1 MKYLPQMQSEM
12 AAELEKYVIVLNQRD
27 AAFPLEYAFQNVAR
41 QDDVVVERLRRS
53 TEALAYLRKLAAD
66 GKNVE
71 AREGAETLL
80 RTWTFFMLDNSIYA
94 LAPLPE
100 TTEAIFE
107 AARFYAEAWD
117 KATEA
122 ERQAAREEGK
132 FADYPVKDFVELVL
146 QKQNPDYQEIQRL
159 EMARLTD
166 ESKAFENL
174 EKEIALWTKIV
185 EAAPMLKYDSTS
197 DVSFEIQ
204 NCVREYFLELKK
216 REQAEPENFPL
227 QAFAEAAE

>member
-1 MKYLPQMQSEM
+1 M
-12 AAELEKYVIVLNQRD
+12 ATELEKYVIVLNQRD
-27 AAFPLEYAFQNVAR
+27 ALFPLEYAFQGVAR
-41 QDDVVVERLRRS
+41 RDDLVIQRMRQS
-53 TEALAYLRKLAAD
+53 TEAAEYLRKLAAE

-80 RTWTFFMLDNSIYA
+80 RSWTYFMLDNAIYS

-100 TTEAIFE
+100 TTEAIFDV
-107 AARFYAEAWD
+107 ARFYAETWD

-132 FADYPVKDFVELVL
+132 FADYPTKDFIELVL
-146 QKQNPDYQEIQRL
+146 QKQNLDYQEIQRL
-159 EMARLTD
+159 EMGRLTD
-166 ESKAFENL
+166 ESKTFENL

-185 EAAPMLKYDSTS
+185 ETAPMLKYDSTS
-197 DVSFEIQ
+197 DVVFEIQ
-204 NCVREYFLELKK
+204 ACVRDYLLELKK
-216 REQAEPENFPL
+216 REQPEPENFPL

>member
-1 MKYLPQMQSEM
+1 MQSEM
-12 AAELEKYVIVLNQRD
+12 VAELEKYVIVLNQRD
-27 AAFPLEYAFQNVAR
+27 AVFPLEYAFQNVAR
-41 QDDVVVERLRRS
+41 REGVVVERLRRS
-53 TEALAYLRKLAAD
+53 KEATDYLRKLAAD
-66 GKNVE
+66 GKTVE
-71 AREGAETLL
+71 ARDGAETLL
-80 RTWTFFMLDNSIYA
+80 RSWTFFMLDNPAYA

-100 TTEAIFE
+100 ATEAVFE
-107 AARFYAEAWD
+107 VARIYAEAWD

-132 FADYPVKDFVELVL
+132 FADYPAKDFIELVL

-159 EMARLTD
+159 EMGRLTD
-166 ESKAFENL
+166 ESKTFENL

-204 NCVREYFLELKK
+204 NCVRDYLLELKK
-216 REQAEPENFPL
+216 REQPEPENFPL